1 MNSSQDIQKM
11 ALQLMEDLIKNDI
24 NKENLLKAGTQI
36 ELNMQR
42 DFRKRIESR
51 IVQLRNE
58 FNTIDINK
66 DAFLSIDELYNF
78 FSSKNPSVKK
88 EDIQSLFELTDRD
101 KNQKITLDEFVYI
114 YILLEEKLKLKKEEI
129 SRLKKNLMAK
139 LEEFQD
145 KLNNYENEEFYPQ
158 GISKQNR
165 IEVKIIQITDLMK
178 KRNCKVILNLMNK
191 SGQILAQKETDTKY
205 GINLS
210 FKELLF
216 YFQVKED
223 KCYIKCILTDPNSLI
238 SEGHSYFIINLGDYL
253 DQMKKEQWYNIS
265 GEENMAKAQVLCSFT
280 YNNKKKYSDLI
291 SRTSQEIDKCTQD
304 IFQLENVMGKI
315 NEPYGLL
322 HYNKIKEIQNKR
334 ILDISEYTNDLLA
347 NSRITIYSNM
357 RNSKLDNSESPNK
370 LRISDY
376 ENNINNAKNR
386 AERLNA
392 IPEEGGSMS
401 SNLLR
406 NEIKSTEGYLP
417 ENYNSYFPKHS
428 ILGKKSNQ
436 LLILGIVIALA
447 SFICGKFDVFNLL
460 LYIFGLMMIYNV
472 ANINSRFDTVRYYFY
487 GLLLF
492 IAFDV
497 FWILFLNREQN
508 IESSLF
514 RVIAF
519 GLTII
524 SLIIKIML
532 SYLIRNRRS

>member
-101 KNQKITLDEFVYI
+101 KNQRITLDEFVYI

-238 SEGHSYFIINLGDYL
+238 NEGHSYFIINLGDYL

-417 ENYNSYFPKHS
+417 ENYNGYFPKHS

>member
-101 KNQKITLDEFVYI
+101 KNQRITLDEFVYI

>member
-101 KNQKITLDEFVYI
+101 KNQRITLDEFVYI

-417 ENYNSYFPKHS
+417 ENYNGYFPKHS

>member
-417 ENYNSYFPKHS
+417 ENYNGYFPKHS

>member
-11 ALQLMEDLIKNDI
+11 TLQLMEDLIKNDI

-417 ENYNSYFPKHS
+417 ENYNGYFPKHS

>member
-101 KNQKITLDEFVYI
+101 KNQRITLDEFVYI

-253 DQMKKEQWYNIS
+253 GQMKKEQWYNIS

>member
-165 IEVKIIQITDLMK
+165 IEIKIIQITDLMK
-178 KRNCKVILNLMNK
+178 KRNCKIILNLMNK

-417 ENYNSYFPKHS
+417 ENYNGYFPKHS

>member
-42 DFRKRIESR
+42 DFRKRLESR

-101 KNQKITLDEFVYI
+101 KNQRITLDEFVYI

-417 ENYNSYFPKHS
+417 ENYNGYFPKHS